1 MSRRDAALRWGW
13 RVLGAAALGAGAL
26 TVASTL
32 GFLWESHW
40 SGPVGDFWRF
50 VPMLRAYEQGD
61 ADFFWRLF
69 QPHGGHR
76 LFFPRLL
83 YLAEYR
89 LFRGTNVFLIS
100 CSVVIQAVTALLLIR
115 RTWRDGGALP
125 RPALWFLAGLTLLLL
140 FSATQI
146 ENFAR
151 AWNVHWFLACS
162 AMIWALLALV
172 RTREALS
179 GGGGTGAAVA
189 WLGLCIASAAISS
202 YSMVNGLLAWPI
214 LLLVAWA
221 LRLPWRFG
229 LSLAVAAVL
238 IAGPYPLDY
247 RGPDHGTP
255 LRVLGSVFASP
266 LATGHWVAACAGAPL
281 SWIHPRAGTLLGAVG
296 VVAAAGFAIH
306 FAFRR
311 ASARPID
318 AVYVGIV
325 LFCVG
330 SMVMASLGRLQYTRS
345 WAGHRYQAWTL
356 LFWLGLVSL
365 TLLPLAA
372 RQVRQARRQA
382 AGLLVAAGVAVWVG
396 AVIGPAHLR
405 RARQIADFA
414 ATARDANLALLVGIE
429 HFPSYFR
436 VLPLVDLK
444 LRIDSAAIFTPFLR
458 ERRLGVFASDDLRY
472 LGLRIGEDLTVAAT
486 PSCYGKVTDGFILS
500 DDEETQ
506 GVRLRGWA
514 WDRER
519 RSLPR
524 SILVADPAGEVI
536 GLGRAER
543 TGPLSRA
550 SPDPDGSAWFA
561 YARPPQQGG
570 IHVWALVGEGAVCR
584 IAGPIKLRRDRP

>member
-1 MSRRDAALRWGW
+1 MERRDAALRWGW
-13 RVLGAAALGAGAL
+13 RALGAAALAAGAL

-32 GFLWESHW
+32 AFLSESHW
-40 SGPVGDFWRF
+40 TGPVGDFWRF

-61 ADFFWRLF
+61 GDFFWRLF

-100 CSVVIQAVTALLLIR
+100 CSVMIQAVTALLLIR
-115 RTWRDGGALP
+115 RTWRDGAALP
-125 RPALWFLAGLTLLLL
+125 RPALCFLAGVSLVLL

-172 RTREALS
+172 RTREVLS
-179 GGGGTGAAVA
+179 GGGGTGVAAA
-189 WLGLCIASAAISS
+189 WLGLCIASAAIST

-255 LRVLGSVFASP
+255 LGVLGSVFASP
-266 LATGHWVAACAGAPL
+266 LASAGWIAACAGAPL
-281 SWIHPRAGTLLGAVG
+281 SWNHPRAGTLLGAVG
-296 VVAAAGFAIH
+296 VLAAAVFATR
-306 FAFRR
+306 FALRR
-311 ASARPID
+311 SVARPIE
-318 AVYVGIV
+318 AVHVGIV
-325 LFCVG
+325 LFSVG
-330 SMVMASLGRLQYTRS
+330 SMAMASLGRLQYTRS

-365 TLLPLAA
+365 SLLPLAA
-372 RQVRQARRQA
+372 RPGRRRA
-382 AGLLVAAGVAVWVG
+382 AGFLLAAGVAVWVG
-396 AVIGPAHLR
+396 AVIAPAHLKR
-405 RARQIADFA
+405 GQQVAKYA
-414 ATARDANLALLVGIE
+414 ASARDANLALRVGVE

-444 LRIDSAAIFTPFLR
+444 LRIDSAAVFTPFLR
-458 ERRLGVFASDDLRY
+458 ERGLGVFAADDVRY
-472 LGLRIGEDLTVAAT
+472 LGMRIGDELTVAAA
-486 PSCYGKVTDGFILS
+486 PSCYGKVTDGFLLT
-500 DDEETQ
+500 DDEETR
-506 GVRLRGWA
+506 GVRIRGWA

-519 RSLPR
+519 RAAPR
-524 SILVADPAGEVI
+524 GILVADSSGEVI

-543 TGPLSRA
+543 AQTGLWSRA
-550 SPDPDGSAWFA
+550 SPDPDGAGWFA
-561 YARPPQQGG
+561 YARPPRQGG
-570 IHVWALVGEGAVCR
+570 MHVWALADAGELCR
-584 IAGPIKLRRDRP
+584 IAGPI